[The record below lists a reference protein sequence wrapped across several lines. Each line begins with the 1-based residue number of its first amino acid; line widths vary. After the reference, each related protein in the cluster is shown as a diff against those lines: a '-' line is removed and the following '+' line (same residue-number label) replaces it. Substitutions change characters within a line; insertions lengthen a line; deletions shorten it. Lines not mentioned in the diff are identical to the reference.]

1 MPFVPLVGRRPVA
14 ILALLL
20 SGCVVALSL
29 QVRRPGG
36 QTVAEGW
43 FLDLMGVGVRG
54 VAGLREGAHAVQE
67 RTSGR
72 RRLLSSNDALRSRV
86 LELDRELSVLRDAER
101 DRQRLLGLYSAHP
114 SAPPE
119 SRVARMVSL
128 VTAGPFHSA
137 LLDRGRAEGLETGG
151 FVVGIHGLLGRV
163 VGTGEQTARVQ
174 LLSDRLAAVGVL
186 LPRSGRVAVARGNG
200 TGGISVEYVP
210 VIADV
215 VAGDLVVTSGTD
227 GIYPRDLPVGT
238 IEAARKGG
246 ASLFLEL
253 PVRLTASPE
262 QETTVFIFPPLAPRE
277 AGTDPTTL
285 LPSSPRSSGR
295 GSPARHAP

>member
-1 MPFVPLVGRRPVA
+1 MPFVLLAGRKPVA

-20 SGCVVALSL
+20 SGCVIALSL

-43 FLDLMGVGVRG
+43 FLDVMGVGVRG
-54 VAGLREGAHAVQE
+54 VAGLREAMRALKE
-67 RTSGR
+67 RASGR
-72 RRLLSSNDALRSRV
+72 ERLLARNEALERRV
-86 LELDRELSVLRDAER
+86 LELERELSVLRDAER
-101 DRQRLLGLYSAHP
+101 ERQRLLGLYSAHP
-114 SAPPE
+114 SAPPL
-119 SRVARMVSL
+119 SHVARMVSL

-151 FVVGIHGLLGRV
+151 VVVGVHGLLGRV

-200 TGGISVEYVP
+200 TAGISVEYVP

-227 GIYPRDLPVGT
+227 GIYPKDLPVGM
-238 IEAARKGG
+238 IETVRRGG

-253 PVRLTASPE
+253 PVRLTANPE
-262 QETTVFIFPPLAPRE
+262 RETTVFVFPPIAPRE
-277 AGTDPTTL
+277 AGADPMAL
-285 LPSSPRSSGR
+285 LPSPRSSGR

>member
-1 MPFVPLVGRRPVA
+1 MPLVPIAGRRPVIVLA
-14 ILALLL
+14 ILL
-20 SGCVVALSL
+20 SACIVALSL

-43 FLDLMGVGVRG
+43 LLD
-54 VAGLREGAHAVQE
+54 VAGGGLRVLTGAREGVEAVHGWAVT
-67 RTSGR
+67 R
-72 RRLLSSNDALRSRV
+72 SSLEARNAALEARN
-86 LELDRELSVLRDAER
+86 LELEREVLTLRDAER
-101 DRQRLLGLYSAHP
+101 ERLRLLQLFSAFP
-114 SAPPE
+114 SAPPQ

-128 VTAGPFHSA
+128 VTAGPFRSA
-137 LLDRGRAEGLETGG
+137 LLDRGRLDGIDAGG
-151 FVVGIHGLLGRV
+151 IVVGVRGLLGRV
-163 VGTGEQTARVQ
+163 VGAGERTARVQ

-215 VAGDLVVTSGTD
+215 VADEKVVTSGTD

-238 IEAARKGG
+238 IETVRRGG

-253 PVRLTASPE
+253 PVKLAADAERES
-262 QETTVFIFPPLAPRE
+262 TVFVFPPLVPPDPGDE
-277 AGTDPTTL
+277 AGAPE
-285 LPSSPRSSGR
+285 P
-295 GSPARHAP
+295 GSRTPARTGSTRREP